1 MEHKA
6 FLVIALLFFALVIP
20 VNAIDD
26 KTTYNVVYT
35 GSTAIKAALAAKTQP
50 AADIIKV
57 AVETEL
63 TKESYPLYL
72 KATNTDFTIDKYR
85 CTIEKCA
92 YWITATR
99 NKQQVSVNNPIWLVN
114 GNFPFHT
121 LVSEFEDTK
130 TNTVTITVK
139 EDVKGAIWKILS
151 EYVDR
156 QPTGKSVTGTKS

>member
-1 MEHKA
+1 MELK
-6 FLVIALLFFALVIP
+6 ALLVMTMLFCAFIVPAT
-20 VNAIDD
+20 AIDD

-57 AVETEL
+57 AIETEL
-63 TKESYPLYL
+63 TKESFPLYL

-85 CTIEKCA
+85 CTLEKCG

-99 NKQQVSVNNPIWLVN
+99 NKQEVAINNPVWLVN

-121 LVSEFEDTK
+121 LVSQSEDTK
-130 TNTVTITVK
+130 ANTVTITVK
-139 EDVKGAIWKILS
+139 EDIKGAIWQILS

-156 QPTGKSVTGTKS
+156 QPLGKSVMGTKS